1 MNKLQKMF
9 PGLTLFD
16 WLLAALFTGYLS
28 IVAGIGMLYFAQ
40 KRRETLE
47 KPEVDF

>member
-1 MNKLQKMF
+1 MKKLQKMF

-40 KRRETLE
+40 KRREEPTKKE
-47 KPEVDF
+47 IDY

>member
-16 WLLAALFTGYLS
+16 WMLAALFTGYLS

-40 KRRETLE
+40 KRREE
-47 KPEVDF
+47 RAKEEINY